1 VKTFASIGV
10 LLGALAGILGVSVAS
25 ALSEQKQLLAHFTA
39 TTRQQVRASAEA
51 LSARLDAL
59 DQDTRMLVDLVE
71 SSRRK
76 VDSDPATERR
86 VWEGAFRAMAVVVAE
101 YRTISLVGPDGALEV
116 TVSDPTEAPESI
128 EALRWPTRRFAA
140 EVSSKRSN
148 ALGSPVS
155 HGGRSFL
162 LYGTP
167 LRGGGA
173 IVVASDAAS
182 FLGAVA
188 RTQPQSARLFVT
200 DPAGVV
206 WSDCETACK
215 ATPSDAISKAL
226 AGTIVPPR
234 PAAWQG
240 AHTAAR
246 TMWSAPS
253 IEVSE
258 RLTRPTGGWMVTWVA
273 STADL
278 VARERSLLERVILT
292 TLAAAMAVGLAGT
305 FILRQQKKSVTLESR
320 LQVAQALASA
330 RETSQSLVENAPLG
344 VLGIS
349 PDLRVV
355 LANGFLTDRL
365 GPIALGAPLRE
376 AFSGS
381 ARAGALL
388 DELEPLLLAAA
399 RGDAVAA
406 EPQEVRAMGSDAHQL
421 YVRIVPVRNHA
432 LGVRVFAIFE
442 DQSALRNLENQ
453 LVRAEKLI
461 TVGVLSAGIA
471 HEIGSPLA
479 VIRGRAEQVLK
490 HLPEQAEAGARAED
504 VRVIIKHIDNIT
516 STIRQLLDFSRRQAI
531 EPSAVPLSLAV
542 ERARGLV
549 QWKLAA
555 KELELKVTID
565 PDLPPVAADPDQL
578 QQVLVNLLL
587 NACDASERGR
597 SVVVAARAAGK
608 DVTFEVADRGHGI
621 AVEHM
626 NAVFDPFFTTKKRGE
641 GTGLG
646 LTIAAGI
653 VRNHGGQINLTS
665 TAGKGTTV
673 TVRWPVARAKKV
685 DVELVALA

>member
-1 VKTFASIGV
+1 VRTFASIGV
-10 LLGALAGILGVSVAS
+10 LLGALAGILAVSVAS
-25 ALSEQKQLLAHFTA
+25 ALSEQKQLMAGFTA
-39 TTRQQVRASAEA
+39 TTRQQVHVSAEA

-76 VDSDPATERR
+76 SDTDAATERR

-101 YRTISLVGPDGALEV
+101 YRTISLVGPDGTLEV
-116 TVSDPTEAPESI
+116 MVSAPSVTPETI
-128 EALRWPTRRFAA
+128 EALRPPTRRFAA
-140 EVSSKRSN
+140 EISLKRLN

-173 IVVASDAAS
+173 IVVASDAAV

-188 RTQPQSARLFVT
+188 RTPPFNARLFVT

-206 WSDCETACK
+206 WSDCETAGGCR

-226 AGTIVPPR
+226 AGTNVPPR
-234 PAAWQG
+234 PATWQGQG
-240 AHTAAR
+240 AHAS
-246 TMWSAPS
+246 TMWSAPT

-305 FILRQQKKSVTLESR
+305 FILRQQKKAVTLESR
-320 LQVAQALASA
+320 LEVAQALASA

-344 VLGIS
+344 VLGVS

-355 LANGFLTDRL
+355 LANGFLTERL
-365 GPIALGAPLRE
+365 GPIRIGEPLRE
-376 AFSGS
+376 AFSEPG
-381 ARAGALL
+381 RGLL
-388 DELEPLLLAAA
+388 DELEPLMLAAA
-399 RGDAVAA
+399 RGEAGAT
-406 EPQEVRAMGSDAHQL
+406 EPQELRAVGRDAHQL

-490 HLPEQAEAGARAED
+490 HLPEPSEGGARPED
-504 VRVIIKHIDNIT
+504 VRVIIKHIDHIT

-531 EPSAVPLSLAV
+531 EPSAVPLALAV

-549 QWKLAA
+549 QWKLGA
-555 KELELKVTID
+555 KELELRVTID
-565 PDLPPVAADPDQL
+565 ADLPPLAADPDQL

-597 SVVVAARAAGK
+597 PVLVAARAAGK
-608 DVTFEVADRGHGI
+608 DVTFEVADQGHGI
-621 AVEHM
+621 AAEHM

-665 TAGKGTTV
+665 TEGKGTTV
-673 TVRWPVARAKKV
+673 TVRWPVARAQKV
-685 DVELVALA
+685 AALA